1 MKREELISRGYTEE
15 QASELLDMFHANMKN
30 VTKQNETLQNEIAVA
45 NEKIAGLSQ
54 KEQELNQI
62 KQSQLTESEKVALK
76 EKEIEDR
83 LKEASKRE
91 SEARKVLNEAK
102 AKVILAEIGGVSD
115 NILKSIVTDDEEVT
129 IQNANELLNQF
140 KSFKEETVLKTKE
153 ELSSLDIKPAA
164 SNSTQDGGAMTWE
177 KFETLSEDE
186 QIKFQEEHPDEFA
199 NL

>member
-1 MKREELISRGYTEE
+1 MKREELISKGYTEE

-76 EKEIEDR
+76 EKEIETR
-83 LKEASKRE
+83 LQEASKRE

>member
-1 MKREELISRGYTEE
+1 MKREELISKGYTEE

-76 EKEIEDR
+76 EKEIETR
-83 LKEASKRE
+83 LQEASKRE

-115 NILKSIVTDDEEVT
+115 NILKSIVTDDEGVT

-164 SNSTQDGGAMTWE
+164 SNSTQNDGAMTWE
-177 KFETLSEDE
+177 KFESLSEDE
-186 QIKFQEEHPDEFA
+186 QFKFQEEHPDEFA

>member
-1 MKREELISRGYTEE
+1 MKREELISKGYTEE

-30 VTKQNETLQNEIAVA
+30 VTKQNESLQNDLAIAT
-45 NEKIAGLSQ
+45 EKIAGLSQ

-62 KQSQLTESEKVALK
+62 KQSQLTESEKVALR
-76 EKEIEDR
+76 EKEIEEK
-83 LKEASKRE
+83 LKEASKKE

-115 NILKSIVTDDEEVT
+115 SILKSIVTDDEEVT

-140 KSFKEETVLKTKE
+140 KSFKEETILKTKE
-153 ELSSLDIKPAA
+153 ELSSLDIKPNA
-164 SNSTQDGGAMTWE
+164 SNSTQTNDAMTWE
-177 KFETLSEDE
+177 RFENLSEDE

>member
-1 MKREELISRGYTEE
+1 MKREELISKGYTEE

-76 EKEIEDR
+76 EKEIETK
-83 LKEASKRE
+83 LQEASKRE

>member
-1 MKREELISRGYTEE
+1 MVSYNSSLGLVRPIIF
-15 QASELLDMFHANMKN
+15 ASY
-30 VTKQNETLQNEIAVA
+30 
-45 NEKIAGLSQ
+45 
-54 KEQELNQI
+54 
-62 KQSQLTESEKVALK
+62 
-76 EKEIEDR
+76 
-83 LKEASKRE
+83 
-91 SEARKVLNEAK
+91 
-102 AKVILAEIGGVSD
+102 

>member
-76 EKEIEDR
+76 EKEIETR
-83 LKEASKRE
+83 LQEASKRE
-91 SEARKVLNEAK
+91 SEAKKVLNEAK

-164 SNSTQDGGAMTWE
+164 SNSTQNDGAMTWE
-177 KFETLSEDE
+177 KFESLSEDE
-186 QIKFQEEHPDEFA
+186 QFKFQEEHPDEFA